1 MNDFVFPFHGARLAA
16 RGSGALWWA
25 EAGLLVVSDL
35 HLGKSARMARRA
47 GALLPPYDSRD
58 TLARLEA
65 ELDATG
71 ARRVLCLGDSFDD
84 LKAARGLEADM
95 RDWLLRLSAGRDWI
109 WIEGNHDPGPVDL
122 PGTHLAALQEGA
134 LSFRHIATAVRG
146 EISGHYHPKLRLPL
160 RGSTLS
166 RPCFLVDA
174 DRIILPAFGTY
185 TGGLCTTDPALD
197 GLMLAEALAIVTGHS
212 AQAVPMPRGRSTP
225 RQRHHA

>member
-146 EISGHYHPKLRLPL
+146 EISGHYHPKVTVRAHRRSL
-160 RGSTLS
+160 T
-166 RPCFLVDA
+166 RPAFLVDR
-174 DRIILPAFGTY
+174 DRVILPAYGTY
-185 TGGLCTTDPALD
+185 TGGLRSHDAALS
-197 GLMLAEALAIVTGHS
+197 GLMRAEAVAILTG
-212 AQAVPMPRGRSTP
+212 AQPHVLPMPR
-225 RQRHHA
+225 